1 MNVIKNADCKPL
13 LLLFTGAGFSA
24 HAGAPV
30 MKSFLAR
37 AFRQLPDDLLRCIRA
52 GFYFTQYA
60 MREEPNLEIAFGAM
74 VFREVLHGGHFKV
87 ATLVRTDGRDEFVNS
102 EDGPTVAQVIDG
114 FERGIASLY
123 GPHVLDDRQ
132 RWVGDYS
139 RFFRYLLERFR
150 LGVVTTNY
158 DLVTET
164 ALGNLERRSSYV
176 YRDTSAS
183 DDTVP
188 ILKLHGSV
196 NWPKGPN
203 VDLGNVHTD
212 APPLELARVLPPTW
226 TKDLNE
232 DREFASVWREA
243 VDLIGMAEAVLVIGQ
258 SFPPTDL
265 HLDYLFGEAL
275 SRRRG
280 QPRAKR
286 VTVADPDTCTA
297 SRVCERF
304 RRYQTAGY
312 AAAHS
317 VCFEQLLDKIQ
328 TGGISL

>member
-1 MNVIKNADCKPL
+1 MKATTNSASKPL

-24 HAGAPV
+24 HAGAPL
-30 MKSFLAR
+30 MKAFLAR
-37 AFRQLPDDLLRCIRA
+37 ALRVLADGILRLIGA

-60 MREEPNLEIAFGAM
+60 MREEPNLETAFGTM
-74 VFREVLHGGHFKV
+74 VFREALHGGHFKV
-87 ATLVRTDGRDEFVNS
+87 ATLVRKDGRDEFVKS
-102 EDGPTVAQVIDG
+102 QDGPTIAEVIDG

-123 GPHVLDDRQ
+123 GRPVLDDRQ

-139 RFFRYLLERFR
+139 RFFGYLLKRFR

-164 ALGNLERRSSYV
+164 ALGDIGRGSSYV
-176 YRDTSAS
+176 YRGEPTSEE
-183 DDTVP
+183 TVP

-196 NWPKGPN
+196 NWPKRDG
-203 VDLGNVHTD
+203 VDLQNIHTD
-212 APPLELARVLPPTW
+212 AAPLERAYVLPPTW
-226 TKDLNE
+226 NKDLNE
-232 DREFASVWREA
+232 NRLFASVWRDA

-275 SRRRG
+275 ARRDEHPKG
-280 QPRAKR
+280 KR
-286 VTVADPDTCTA
+286 IMVADPDSCTA

-304 RRYQTAGY
+304 RRYQTVGY
-312 AAAHS
+312 AAAYPLR
-317 VCFEQLLDKIQ
+317 FEQLIDELEK
-328 TGGISL
+328 GNISL